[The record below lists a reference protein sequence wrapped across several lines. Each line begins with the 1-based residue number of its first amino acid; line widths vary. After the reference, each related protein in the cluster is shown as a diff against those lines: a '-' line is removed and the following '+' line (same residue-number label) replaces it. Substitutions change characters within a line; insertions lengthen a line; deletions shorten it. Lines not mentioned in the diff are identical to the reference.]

1 VILRNR
7 NYKLRKVVYI
17 GFLVFATS
25 CAAKKSANSEVSSGF
40 GEGKHK
46 LDHKQEI
53 IFKTL
58 FHEANKFL
66 VIEDYKKA
74 FDKFNEAALIYPE
87 CAACYYQLSGL
98 YEFQGQT
105 SLAISTSKKSVELNP
120 QNTWF
125 LLQLSYLY
133 QRNGKH
139 KEAVESFKNLV
150 AISPNS
156 AEYYFPLAES
166 QLHLGNNKEALATFE
181 AAEKIIGESA
191 ELSMQKHR
199 LYLEIGQS
207 DKAILELTRLIDAH
221 PDDVALWGV
230 LAELYEEIGEIE
242 RALETYEKI
251 LDIEPQNGLVRLS
264 LYDYYR
270 YHGNSK
276 RAKEELR
283 IAMASKDVPIDS
295 KLQIM
300 LNFFSES
307 EGNLTKRKEA
317 YDYLEIM
324 SVVNSDESK
333 THTVYG
339 DFLYREGKASE
350 ALKKY
355 RRAVEL
361 EPDHY
366 SIWNQIMLIEFEN
379 QLNEDLLIDSK
390 KALELYPTQP
400 EVYYFQGHANMQLK
414 HFEQAIESFNT
425 GKGFIVDNDMLNVEY
440 YNNLGQAYRELK
452 QHQKS
457 DESFELALIL
467 DPRNALILNNYS
479 YYLSLR
485 KTSLERAEEMSKS
498 AIEIMPEN
506 TSFLDTYG
514 WILFQQEKF
523 MESEK
528 WLSKAIDL
536 GGSNSGTIL
545 EHYGDVLSKI
555 NRVEEA
561 VEFWIKA
568 KEIGGTTNQ
577 IENKIQH
584 KKYYE

>member
-1 VILRNR
+1 M
-7 NYKLRKVVYI
+7 
-17 GFLVFATS
+17 
-25 CAAKKSANSEVSSGF
+25 
-40 GEGKHK
+40 
-46 LDHKQEI
+46 
-53 IFKTL
+53 
-58 FHEANKFL
+58 
-66 VIEDYKKA
+66 
-74 FDKFNEAALIYPE
+74 
-87 CAACYYQLSGL
+87 
-98 YEFQGQT
+98 
-105 SLAISTSKKSVELNP
+105 
-120 QNTWF
+120 
-125 LLQLSYLY
+125 
-133 QRNGKH
+133 
-139 KEAVESFKNLV
+139 
-150 AISPNS
+150 
-156 AEYYFPLAES
+156 
-166 QLHLGNNKEALATFE
+166 HLGNNKDALATFE

-207 DKAILELTRLIDAH
+207 DKAIMELTRLIDAN
-221 PDDVALWGV
+221 PEDVALWGV
-230 LAELYEEIGEIE
+230 LAELYEEIGEINK
-242 RALETYEKI
+242 ALETYEKI
-251 LDIEPQNGLVRLS
+251 LEIEPQNGLVRLS

-276 RAKEELR
+276 RAKEELG
-283 IAMASKDVPIDS
+283 IAMASEDVPIDS

-307 EGNLTKRKEA
+307 EGNLAKRKEA

-324 SVVNSDESK
+324 SVVNSEESK

-339 DFLYREGKASE
+339 DFLYREGKATE

-355 RRAVEL
+355 RKAVEL

-400 EVYYFQGHANMQLK
+400 EVYYFNGHANMQLK
-414 HFEQAIESFNT
+414 HFEQAIESFDT
-425 GKGFIVDNDMLNVEY
+425 GKGFIVDNDRLNVEY

-457 DESFELALIL
+457 DECFELALIL

-485 KTSLERAEEMSKS
+485 KTSLEKAEEMSKS
-498 AIEIMPEN
+498 AIEIVPGN

-514 WILFQQEKF
+514 WILFQQEKYV
-523 MESEK
+523 ESEK
-528 WLSKAIDL
+528 WLSKAIDS

-545 EHYGDVLSKI
+545 EHYGDVLFKI
-555 NRVEEA
+555 NRVEDA

-577 IENKIQH
+577 IENKIQQ